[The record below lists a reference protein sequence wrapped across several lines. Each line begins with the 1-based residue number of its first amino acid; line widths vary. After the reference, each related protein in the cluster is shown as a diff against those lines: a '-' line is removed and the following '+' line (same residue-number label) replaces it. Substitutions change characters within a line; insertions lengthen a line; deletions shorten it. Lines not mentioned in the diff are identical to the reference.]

1 MPNLSVLMPVYN
13 ASRFLRHSIESIL
26 SQTYKDFELIVIDD
40 GSTDNSLDS
49 LRHFTDPRI
58 KLIDNP
64 VNCGIISSLNSGY
77 AIASGEFIVRM
88 DADDFSL
95 PNRFKA
101 QLQFMEQHPD
111 IGVCGTQYRII
122 SEVLSEPSISMLP
135 THPDHLACSLLFHS
149 CLAHPTVMMRR
160 RLLEQLGSPL
170 YESSYKHAED
180 YRLWVRLS
188 GITRMANLKDIHL
201 LYRQHSGQITRT
213 KGTEQ
218 HKQANRIRQELLK
231 QLGITPTTEEWKI
244 HLDLCNSKCSEDRA
258 AQEWIRKILTSNL
271 AIRRYDQAA
280 LMQTLNQYIDLI
292 ESGSIN

>member
-26 SQTYKDFELIVIDD
+26 SQTYKDFELIVIND

-58 KLIDNP
+58 KLIDSP
-64 VNCGIISSLNSGY
+64 VNCGVVSSLNSGY
-77 AIASGEFIVRM
+77 AIASGNFIARM
-88 DADDFSL
+88 DADDYSL

-101 QLQFMEQHPD
+101 QLQFMDQHQS

-122 SEVLSEPSISMLP
+122 NEDLSEAKASMLP
-135 THPDHLACSLLFHS
+135 THPDTLACSLLFHS
-149 CLAHPTVMMRR
+149 YLAHPTVMMRR
-160 RLLEQLGSPL
+160 RLLEQLDSPL

-188 GITRMANLKDIHL
+188 GITRIANLKEIHL
-201 LYRQHSGQITRT
+201 LYRHHSDQITRT
-213 KGTEQ
+213 RGSEQ
-218 HKQANRIRQELLK
+218 IKQANRIRLEQLN
-231 QLGITPTTEEWKI
+231 QLGIAPTSEEWNV
-244 HLDLCNSKCSEDRA
+244 HLDLCNSKFDGDQSAR
-258 AQEWIRKILTSNL
+258 EWIRKILFHNL
-271 AIRRYDQAA
+271 ATRRYDQTA

>member
-26 SQTYKDFELIVIDD
+26 AQTYKDFELIVIHD

-49 LRHFTDPRI
+49 LRHFTDSRI

-64 VNCGIISSLNSGY
+64 SNRGIVSCLNSGF
-77 AIASGEFIVRM
+77 AIASGAFIVRM
-88 DADDFSL
+88 DADDYSL

-101 QLQFMEQHPD
+101 QLQFMDRHPE

-122 SEVLSEPSISMLP
+122 SEDPFQTTVSKLP
-135 THPDHLACSLLFHS
+135 THPDSLACSLLFHC

-160 RLLEQLGSPL
+160 RILEQLDSPL

-188 GITRMANLKDIHL
+188 GITRIANLKEVQL
-201 LYRQHSGQITRT
+201 LYRQHSEQITRT
-213 KGTEQ
+213 RGSEQ
-218 HKQANRIRQELLK
+218 LKQANRIRLE
-231 QLGITPTTEEWKI
+231 QLNISGITPTSEEWEI
-244 HLDLCNSKCSEDRA
+244 HLNLCHSKGNGDQATR
-258 AQEWIRKILTSNL
+258 EWIRKILMNNL
-271 AIRRYDQAA
+271 TARRYDQTA
-280 LMQTLNQYIDLI
+280 LMQTLNQFIY
-292 ESGSIN
+292 